1 MESLRKKAY
10 RKVKELNDMASKDIE
25 PKDAPRKLGISA
37 GKFRVLKHNKKYYD
51 SAMEDAESIEPTIKG
66 SGMKEKVLKTTKRPP
81 RVYVSSKGRYYIKDG
96 TKKIYID
103 IPYDPTLKQ
112 KQLQKQVVNVVLTH
126 PRYYIPLKR
135 RKRTFSNKGRVYFN
149 YPILPGMVASSF
161 GFANTGKNIIG
172 KDMRGR
178 YEPHTLPNFIPRP
191 VLESK
196 VSAKSEVLSN
206 EIPESIDKEQK
217 SVEKLKYIELV
228 KNGIEILNQPKRIPS
243 FIKLGVLQKQEILH
257 KLKSLYP
264 DYSKELDDISKLNG
278 SLIAPALNQLNIP
291 YKQIYGHIDELTNL
305 LKGEPNSERII
316 NFIIK
321 KRAPTDLAK
330 FINELEP
337 IQSAEI
343 PKNPDVIIHR
353 EKPIPYANTPEKVL
367 EYFNK
372 KEEPRVPETPSKRAQ
387 ELAKQVTPKSINKE
401 ESYWLREKL
410 KSKTN
415 PTESE
420 KKALFYLE
428 RNLPAKDENE
438 DEPIRLNFEN
448 KFGEGKYSNWRKGLY
463 DTQIHK
469 IMENKAKRFVP
480 VIMSDEIPT
489 LLPYVSPKTKEF
501 GFIINSTSSKTSGQ
515 HWRAVFIDVPN
526 SEIDYY
532 DSLVSQPTKEF
543 LRDIKLLVD
552 KINPNTYMKLKIN
565 MIKQQADDTENCG
578 FFSCAFLI
586 NRFKNKP
593 FKNASGG
600 DKSDIG
606 EYEIEKF
613 KNYL

>member
-1 MESLRKKAY
+1 M
-10 RKVKELNDMASKDIE
+10 
-25 PKDAPRKLGISA
+25 
-37 GKFRVLKHNKKYYD
+37 
-51 SAMEDAESIEPTIKG
+51 TI
-66 SGMKEKVLKTTKRPP
+66 KEKVLKTTKRPP

-135 RKRTFSNKGRVYFN
+135 RKRTFSKKGRVYFN

-172 KDMRGR
+172 KEMPGR

-196 VSAKSEVLSN
+196 VPAKSEVLSN

-217 SVEKLKYIELV
+217 SVEKLKNIELV

-243 FIKLGVLQKQEILH
+243 FIKLGVIQKQEILH
-257 KLKSLYP
+257 KLKFLYP

-278 SLIAPALNQLNIP
+278 NLITPALNSLNIP
-291 YKQIYGHIDELTNL
+291 YKQIYGHIDELTSL

-343 PKNPDVIIHR
+343 PKNPDVIIHP
-353 EKPIPYANTPEKVL
+353 EKPLPYAITPEKVL
-367 EYFNK
+367 KYFNK
-372 KEEPRVPETPSKRAQ
+372 KEEEQLPEMFRVPRARTPSKRAE
-387 ELAKQVTPKSINKE
+387 ELAKQVTPSPISE
-401 ESYWLREKL
+401 EDRLSKIDEL

-415 PTESE
+415 PTKAE
-420 KKALFYLE
+420 KVALHYLE
-428 RNLPAKDENE
+428 RNLPEKDENE
-438 DEPIRLNFEN
+438 DIPIRLNFEN

-578 FFSCAFLI
+578 FFAMRFILD
-586 NRFKNKP
+586 RFKNRS
-593 FKNASGG
+593 FKYASGG

>member
-1 MESLRKKAY
+1 M
-10 RKVKELNDMASKDIE
+10 
-25 PKDAPRKLGISA
+25 
-37 GKFRVLKHNKKYYD
+37 
-51 SAMEDAESIEPTIKG
+51 TI
-66 SGMKEKVLKTTKRPP
+66 KEKVLKTTKRPP

-172 KDMRGR
+172 KEMPGR
-178 YEPHTLPNFIPRP
+178 YEPHTLPNFTPRP

-196 VSAKSEVLSN
+196 VPAKSEVLSN

-257 KLKSLYP
+257 KFKFLYP

-291 YKQIYGHIDELTNL
+291 YKQIYGHIDELTSL

-372 KEEPRVPETPSKRAQ
+372 KEEEKLPEMFRVPRARTPSKRAL
-387 ELAKQVTPKSINKE
+387 ELAKQVSPSIDEPMSEEKRLSEIEELKSI
-401 ESYWLREKL
+401 
-410 KSKTN
+410 TN
-415 PTESE
+415 PTKAE
-420 KKALFYLE
+420 KVALYYLE

-438 DEPIRLNFEN
+438 DMKDIINTLSRLNFEN

-501 GFIINSTSSKTSGQ
+501 GFIINSTSSKTTGQ

-565 MIKQQADDTENCG
+565 MIKQQSDTSENCG
-578 FFSCAFLI
+578 FYCCKFLI
-586 NRFKNKP
+586 DRFKNKT
-593 FKNASGG
+593 FKFASGG

>member
-66 SGMKEKVLKTTKRPP
+66 SGMKEKVFKTTKRPP

-112 KQLQKQVVNVVLTH
+112 KQLQKQIVNVVLTH

-172 KDMRGR
+172 KDMPGR

-196 VSAKSEVLSN
+196 VPVKSEVLSN

-217 SVEKLKYIELV
+217 SVEKLKLGV
-228 KNGIEILNQPKRIPS
+228 LLKNGIAILNEPKRIPS

-257 KLKSLYP
+257 KLKFLYP

-305 LKGEPNSERII
+305 LKGEPNSEKII

-343 PKNPDVIIHR
+343 PKNPEVIIHP
-353 EKPIPYANTPEKVL
+353 EKPLQYAITPEKVL

-372 KEEPRVPETPSKRAQ
+372 KEEE
-387 ELAKQVTPKSINKE
+387 ELKPFQVKTAIDLLN
-401 ESYWLREKL
+401 ESQK
-410 KSKTN
+410 KA
-415 PTESE
+415 E
-420 KKALFYLE
+420 KKGE
-428 RNLPAKDENE
+428 VIDVDLPSSETENE
-438 DEPIRLNFEN
+438 VIPTRLNFEN

-593 FKNASGG
+593 FKNASFA

>member
-66 SGMKEKVLKTTKRPP
+66 SGMKEKVFKTTKRPP

-112 KQLQKQVVNVVLTH
+112 KQLQKQIVNVVLTH

-172 KDMRGR
+172 KDMPGR

-196 VSAKSEVLSN
+196 VPVKSEVLSN

-217 SVEKLKYIELV
+217 SVEKLKLGV
-228 KNGIEILNQPKRIPS
+228 LLKNGIAILNEPKRIPS

-257 KLKSLYP
+257 KLKFLYP

-305 LKGEPNSERII
+305 LKGEPNSEKII

-343 PKNPDVIIHR
+343 PKNPEVIIHP
-353 EKPIPYANTPEKVL
+353 EKPLQYAITPEKVL

-372 KEEPRVPETPSKRAQ
+372 KEEE
-387 ELAKQVTPKSINKE
+387 ELKPFQVKTAIDLLN
-401 ESYWLREKL
+401 ESQK
-410 KSKTN
+410 KA
-415 PTESE
+415 E
-420 KKALFYLE
+420 KKGE
-428 RNLPAKDENE
+428 VIDVDLPSSETENE
-438 DEPIRLNFEN
+438 VIPTRLNFEN

-565 MIKQQADDTENCG
+565 I
-578 FFSCAFLI
+578 
-586 NRFKNKP
+586 
-593 FKNASGG
+593 
-600 DKSDIG
+600 
-606 EYEIEKF
+606 
-613 KNYL
+613 KNYLKNMPIKIIHILLKYVLHLIEM

>member
-1 MESLRKKAY
+1 M
-10 RKVKELNDMASKDIE
+10 
-25 PKDAPRKLGISA
+25 
-37 GKFRVLKHNKKYYD
+37 
-51 SAMEDAESIEPTIKG
+51 TI
-66 SGMKEKVLKTTKRPP
+66 KEKVLKTTKRPP

-161 GFANTGKNIIG
+161 GFANTGKNKIG
-172 KDMRGR
+172 KEDMRGK

-191 VLESK
+191 VLESTLPI
-196 VSAKSEVLSN
+196 KSEVLLN
-206 EIPESIDKEQK
+206 EIPKTIDKEQK
-217 SVEKLKYIELV
+217 SVDKLKIGELV
-228 KNGIEILNQPKRIPS
+228 KNLIEILNQPKRIPS

-257 KLKSLYP
+257 KLKFLYP
-264 DYSKELDDISKLNG
+264 DYSKELDNISKLNG
-278 SLIAPALNQLNIP
+278 NLIVPALNELNIP
-291 YKQIYGHIDELTNL
+291 YKQIYGHIDELSSL

-316 NFIIK
+316 NSIIK
-321 KRAPTDLAK
+321 QRAPTELAK

-343 PKNPDVIIHR
+343 PKNPDVIIHP
-353 EKPIPYANTPEKVL
+353 EKPLPYGNTPEKVL

-372 KEEPRVPETPSKRAQ
+372 KEEEP
-387 ELAKQVTPKSINKE
+387 
-401 ESYWLREKL
+401 
-410 KSKTN
+410 
-415 PTESE
+415 
-420 KKALFYLE
+420 
-428 RNLPAKDENE
+428 
-438 DEPIRLNFEN
+438 EPIRLNFEN

>member
-1 MESLRKKAY
+1 M
-10 RKVKELNDMASKDIE
+10 
-25 PKDAPRKLGISA
+25 
-37 GKFRVLKHNKKYYD
+37 
-51 SAMEDAESIEPTIKG
+51 TI
-66 SGMKEKVLKTTKRPP
+66 KEKVLKTTKRPP

-112 KQLQKQVVNVVLTH
+112 KQIQKQVVNVVLKH

-172 KDMRGR
+172 KEMPGR
-178 YEPHTLPNFIPRP
+178 YEPHTLPNFTPRP

-196 VSAKSEVLSN
+196 VPVKSEVLSN
-206 EIPESIDKEQK
+206 EIPKTIDNEQK
-217 SVEKLKYIELV
+217 SVEKLKYIELI
-228 KNGIEILNQPKRIPS
+228 KNGMAILNQPKRIPS

-257 KLKSLYP
+257 KLKFLYP

-278 SLIAPALNQLNIP
+278 NLITPALNELNIP
-291 YKQIYGHIDELTNL
+291 YKQIYAHVDELTSL
-305 LKGEPNSERII
+305 LKGENSEKII

-321 KRAPTDLAK
+321 KRAPTDLVK

-343 PKNPDVIIHR
+343 PKNPDVIIHP
-353 EKPIPYANTPEKVL
+353 EKPLPTDLAKFINIHPEKPLPYVREIRNSIIQNTITPEKVS

-372 KEEPRVPETPSKRAQ
+372 KEEEEKKKKKKTLYPEEKLPEMFRVPRPRTPSKRAL
-387 ELAKQVTPKSINKE
+387 ELAKEASPGIDKPMSEEKRLSEIERLKSI
-401 ESYWLREKL
+401 
-410 KSKTN
+410 TN
-415 PTESE
+415 PTRGE
-420 KKALFYLE
+420 KSALILYI
-428 RNLPAKDENE
+428 RNLPAKLAENE
-438 DEPIRLNFEN
+438 DEPEPIRLNFEN

-578 FFSCAFLI
+578 FFACAFLI

>member
-1 MESLRKKAY
+1 M
-10 RKVKELNDMASKDIE
+10 
-25 PKDAPRKLGISA
+25 
-37 GKFRVLKHNKKYYD
+37 
-51 SAMEDAESIEPTIKG
+51 TT
-66 SGMKEKVLKTTKRPP
+66 KEKVLKTTKRPP

-112 KQLQKQVVNVVLTH
+112 KQIQKQVVNVVLKH

-149 YPILPGMVASSF
+149 YPILPGMVASTF

-191 VLESK
+191 VLEST
-196 VSAKSEVLSN
+196 SPTKSEVLSN
-206 EIPESIDKEQK
+206 EIPKTIDNEQK
-217 SVEKLKYIELV
+217 SVEKLKTIELV

-257 KLKSLYP
+257 KLKFLYP

-278 SLIAPALNQLNIP
+278 NLITPALNQLNIP
-291 YKQIYGHIDELTNL
+291 YKQIYGHIDELSSL

-330 FINELEP
+330 FVNELEP
-337 IQSAEI
+337 IESAEI
-343 PKNPDVIIHR
+343 PKNP
-353 EKPIPYANTPEKVL
+353 EPLPNGYFTEKVL
-367 EYFNK
+367 EYLNK
-372 KEEPRVPETPSKRAQ
+372 NEEQELPEMFRVPRPRTPSSRGL
-387 ELAKQVTPKSINKE
+387 ELAKLVIPDIDKPMSEEKRLSEIERLKSI
-401 ESYWLREKL
+401 
-410 KSKTN
+410 TN
-415 PTESE
+415 PTRQE
-420 KKALFYLE
+420 KIALNLYI

-438 DEPIRLNFEN
+438 NEPIRLNYEN

-552 KINPNTYMKLKIN
+552 KINPSTYMKLKIN

-593 FKNASGG
+593 FKNASMA

>member
-66 SGMKEKVLKTTKRPP
+66 SGMKPKVLKTTKRPP

-103 IPYDPTLKQ
+103 IPYDPILKQ
-112 KQLQKQVVNVVLTH
+112 KQIQKQVVNVVLKH

-172 KDMRGR
+172 KDMPGR

-196 VSAKSEVLSN
+196 VLAKSEVLSN
-206 EIPESIDKEQK
+206 EIPKTIDIEQKSIDK
-217 SVEKLKYIELV
+217 LKIFELV

-257 KLKSLYP
+257 KLKFLYP

-278 SLIAPALNQLNIP
+278 NLIAPALNQLNIP
-291 YKQIYGHIDELTNL
+291 YKQIYGHIDELSSL
-305 LKGEPNSERII
+305 LKGEPNSEKII

-337 IQSAEI
+337 IPSTEI
-343 PKNPDVIIHR
+343 PK
-353 EKPIPYANTPEKVL
+353 PYTITP
-367 EYFNK
+367 
-372 KEEPRVPETPSKRAQ
+372 KEEELPELFRVPRARTPSKRAL
-387 ELAKQVTPKSINKE
+387 ELAKEAYPDIDKKMSEEKRLSEIERLKSIANKTRE
-401 ESYWLREKL
+401 EKI
-410 KSKTN
+410 
-415 PTESE
+415 
-420 KKALFYLE
+420 ALYYLE
-428 RNLPAKDENE
+428 RNLPAKIAENE

-578 FFSCAFLI
+578 FFACSFLI

>member
-1 MESLRKKAY
+1 M
-10 RKVKELNDMASKDIE
+10 
-25 PKDAPRKLGISA
+25 
-37 GKFRVLKHNKKYYD
+37 
-51 SAMEDAESIEPTIKG
+51 TI
-66 SGMKEKVLKTTKRPP
+66 KEKVLKTTKRPP

-196 VSAKSEVLSN
+196 VPAKSEVLSN

-217 SVEKLKYIELV
+217 SVEKLKNIELV
-228 KNGIEILNQPKRIPS
+228 KNGIAILNQPKRIPS

-257 KLKSLYP
+257 KFKFLYP

-278 SLIAPALNQLNIP
+278 NLIAPALNELNIP
-291 YKQIYGHIDELTNL
+291 YKQIYGHIDELTSL

-353 EKPIPYANTPEKVL
+353 EKPLPYAITPEKVS

-372 KEEPRVPETPSKRAQ
+372 KEEEQLPEIFRVPRARTPSKRAL
-387 ELAKQVTPKSINKE
+387 ELAKQGSEYIDTPLSQEKRLSEIERLKSI
-401 ESYWLREKL
+401 
-410 KSKTN
+410 TN
-415 PTESE
+415 PTREE
-420 KKALFYLE
+420 KVALKFYI

-438 DEPIRLNFEN
+438 DIPIRLNFEN

-578 FFSCAFLI
+578 FFACAFLI

>member
-1 MESLRKKAY
+1 MTL
-10 RKVKELNDMASKDIE
+10 
-25 PKDAPRKLGISA
+25 
-37 GKFRVLKHNKKYYD
+37 
-51 SAMEDAESIEPTIKG
+51 
-66 SGMKEKVLKTTKRPP
+66 KEKVLKITKRPP

-172 KDMRGR
+172 KEMRGR

-191 VLESK
+191 LLELK
-196 VSAKSEVLSN
+196 VPAKSEVLSN
-206 EIPESIDKEQK
+206 EIPKSIDNEQK
-217 SVEKLKYIELV
+217 SVEKLKNIELV

-257 KLKSLYP
+257 KLKFLYP

-278 SLIAPALNQLNIP
+278 NLITPALNELNIP

-305 LKGEPNSERII
+305 LKGEPNSEKII
-316 NFIIK
+316 NSIIK
-321 KRAPTDLAK
+321 KRAPTDLTK

-337 IQSAEI
+337 IQSAEM
-343 PKNPDVIIHR
+343 PKNPEVIIHR
-353 EKPIPYANTPEKVL
+353 EKPLPYGNTPEKVV

-372 KEEPRVPETPSKRAQ
+372 KEEEKLPKKVSEEAKSHDDFDFFLPPRARTPSKRYI
-387 ELAKQVTPKSINKE
+387 ELAKEASPIFGTKMSEEKRLSEIERLKSIPNQTRQDKV
-401 ESYWLREKL
+401 
-410 KSKTN
+410 
-415 PTESE
+415 
-420 KKALFYLE
+420 ALFSYI
-428 RNLPAKDENE
+428 RNLPAKFAENE

-489 LLPYVSPKTKEF
+489 LLPYVSHKTKEF

-552 KINPNTYMKLKIN
+552 KINPSTYMKLKIN

>member
-1 MESLRKKAY
+1 M
-10 RKVKELNDMASKDIE
+10 
-25 PKDAPRKLGISA
+25 
-37 GKFRVLKHNKKYYD
+37 
-51 SAMEDAESIEPTIKG
+51 TIK
-66 SGMKEKVLKTTKRPP
+66 EKILKTTKRPP

-112 KQLQKQVVNVVLTH
+112 KQLQKQIVNVVLTH

-161 GFANTGKNIIG
+161 GFSNTGKNIIG
-172 KDMRGR
+172 KEMLGR

-191 VLESK
+191 VLESTLPT
-196 VSAKSEVLSN
+196 KSEVLSN

-217 SVEKLKYIELV
+217 SVDKLKISELL
-228 KNGIEILNQPKRIPS
+228 KNGMAILNQPKRIPS

-257 KLKSLYP
+257 KLKILYP

-278 SLIAPALNQLNIP
+278 NLITPALNQLNIP
-291 YKQIYGHIDELTNL
+291 YKQIYGHIDELTSL
-305 LKGEPNSERII
+305 LKGEPNSEKII

-343 PKNPDVIIHR
+343 PKNPEVIIHR
-353 EKPIPYANTPEKVL
+353 EKPLQNAITSEKVL

-372 KEEPRVPETPSKRAQ
+372 KEEEKKPEIPEARTPPMS
-387 ELAKQVTPKSINKE
+387 E
-401 ESYWLREKL
+401 EDLLSL
-410 KSKTN
+410 TN
-415 PTESE
+415 PTREE
-420 KKALFYLE
+420 K
-428 RNLPAKDENE
+428 
-438 DEPIRLNFEN
+438 LNFEN

-578 FFSCAFLI
+578 FFAMRFILD
-586 NRFKNKP
+586 RFKNRS
-593 FKNASGG
+593 FKYASGG

>member
-1 MESLRKKAY
+1 M
-10 RKVKELNDMASKDIE
+10 
-25 PKDAPRKLGISA
+25 
-37 GKFRVLKHNKKYYD
+37 
-51 SAMEDAESIEPTIKG
+51 TI
-66 SGMKEKVLKTTKRPP
+66 KEKVLKTTKRPP

-172 KDMRGR
+172 KEMRGR

-217 SVEKLKYIELV
+217 SVEKLKIFELV

-257 KLKSLYP
+257 KLKILYP

-278 SLIAPALNQLNIP
+278 NLITPALNQLNIP
-291 YKQIYGHIDELTNL
+291 YKQIYGHIDELTSL

-321 KRAPTDLAK
+321 KRAPTELNK

-343 PKNPDVIIHR
+343 PKNPEVIIHP
-353 EKPIPYANTPEKVL
+353 EKISNKGWHNRTTTIPNDTTPEKVL

-372 KEEPRVPETPSKRAQ
+372 KGEKQLPGVPENKKEEEQLEEMFRVPRPITPSTRGIQ
-387 ELAKQVTPKSINKE
+387 LAKQVIPDIDKKMKE
-401 ESYWLREKL
+401 EYRLSKIEEL

-415 PTESE
+415 PTREE
-420 KKALFYLE
+420 KSALFYLI
-428 RNLPAKDENE
+428 RNLPAINDETEN
-438 DEPIRLNFEN
+438 RLKFEN

-578 FFSCAFLI
+578 FFACAFLI